1 MPPKPHLLPT
11 TETTE
16 TERVVD
22 RALDAVERSNKLQ
35 AESMARVETA
45 IRDMQAAVTASIE
58 ASSARNTKALVT
70 VLVLALVLFGARD
83 FYFFKVELPGMSIQ
97 TGQGAL
103 PADGGNVTTSEDS
116 TDAR

>member
-1 MPPKPHLLPT
+1 MSSTKPHLLPNA
-11 TETTE
+11 ETTE

-45 IRDMQAAVTASIE
+45 IRDMQSAVTASIE

-70 VLVLALVLFGARD
+70 VLVLALILFGARD
-83 FYFFKVELPGMSIQ
+83 FYFFKVELPH
-97 TGQGAL
+97 AL
-103 PADGGNVTTSEDS
+103 PSIVKRCQIA
-116 TDAR
+116 